1 MSKFTTVYYTIK
13 FINNVT
19 VSLVILMLI
28 DLQKYTLLN
37 IHLVFCMQI

>member
-1 MSKFTTVYYTIK
+1 MSKFTTFYYTIK